1 MKTRYFYNYN
11 GGGVQNPLKKTGR
24 NLKSQKSRNNYF
36 YLFKMR
42 TFNVTFTQLYAQEYT
57 VTIQVNSDL
66 TPEELESEMAN
77 LANDWRLP
85 RLSEEEV
92 AACGIQG
99 YVDGSFSI
107 WEGESEPESDV
118 STSVE

>member
-1 MKTRYFYNYN
+1 
-11 GGGVQNPLKKTGR
+11 
-24 NLKSQKSRNNYF
+24 
-36 YLFKMR
+36 MR